1 MLRGNN
7 MNYDDLKKFYSKDKK
22 EYDLYHNLEFLKWFN
37 MILKNGYSS
46 YLNLSALQSFI
57 NKLSMWYE
65 YKYPERKL
73 IMEEGFVDKE
83 FDNILDISKNLDYS
97 QLRYQL
103 SYNELK
109 LLDSVYRSN
118 NGYSVIDK
126 NKKTNNYITFNI
138 YKKQISKEFV
148 EDNIYKLSAI
158 DTTGKIKNEDIVNLF
173 PKEKNMTIEDLYKLL
188 RDNHDY
194 DIEELQNIL
203 FIHNMDIELRSKIL
217 YFTMKKLIYSKRT
230 TPKRGYN
237 RAIYLMKDFNNYI
250 KKLNLVS
257 ISIDKIMEDDYIVN
271 KNNKFSKFFKDIK
284 TNISCYIYR
293 KSIKRKIK

>member
-1 MLRGNN
+1 MSVVI
-7 MNYDDLKKFYSKDKK
+7 MNYDDLKMFYNNDKK

-37 MILKNGYSS
+37 SILKNGYQS
-46 YLNLSALQSFI
+46 YLNLPALQSFI
-57 NKLSMWYE
+57 NKLAMWYE

-73 IMEEGFVDKE
+73 IMEEGFIDKE
-83 FDNILDISKNLDYS
+83 FESIIDISKNLDYS

-109 LLDSVYRSN
+109 LLDSMYRSN
-118 NGYSVIDK
+118 NGYSVLDK
-126 NKKTNNYITFNI
+126 NKKNNYITFNI

-158 DTTGKIKNEDIVNLF
+158 DTTGKIKNEDIINLF
-173 PKEKNMTIEDLYKLL
+173 PKEKNMTIEELYKLL

-194 DIEELQNIL
+194 DINELQSIL

-237 RAIYLMKDFNNYI
+237 RAINLMKEFNSYI

-257 ISIDKIMEDDYIVN
+257 ISIDKIMEDKYIDSKEN
-271 KNNKFSKFFKDIK
+271 KVIKFFKKYKNNIK
-284 TNISCYIYR
+284 CMIYR
-293 KSIKRKIK
+293 NLIKKKIK

>member
-1 MLRGNN
+1 
-7 MNYDDLKKFYSKDKK
+7 MNYDDLKNFYSKDKK

-37 MILKNGYSS
+37 NILKNGYTS

-65 YKYPERKL
+65 YKYPERRL
-73 IMEEGFVDKE
+73 MIEEGYIDNDFNNIPDITKE
-83 FDNILDISKNLDYS
+83 LDYN
-97 QLRYQL
+97 QLKYQL

-118 NGYSVIDK
+118 NGYSVVDK

-148 EDNIYKLSAI
+148 EDDTYKLSAI
-158 DTTGKIKNEDIVNLF
+158 DTTGKIKNEDIINLL
-173 PKEKNMTIEDLYKLL
+173 PKEKNMTIEDLYKVL

-194 DIEELQNIL
+194 DILELQNIL
-203 FIHNMDIELRSKIL
+203 YVHNMDIELRSKIL
-217 YFTMKKLIYSKRT
+217 YFTMKKLVYSKRT
-230 TPKRGYN
+230 TPKRGYK
-237 RAIYLMKDFNNYI
+237 RAIYLMKEFNNYI

-257 ISIDKIMEDDYIVN
+257 LSIDKIIEDDYIVN
-271 KNNKFSKFFKDIK
+271 KNSKICNFFKGIK
-284 TNISCYIYR
+284 NNISCYIYR
-293 KSIKRKIK
+293 KSIKRRIK

>member
-1 MLRGNN
+1 
-7 MNYDDLKKFYSKDKK
+7 MNYDDLKKFYNNDKK

-37 MILKNGYSS
+37 GILKNGYQS

-73 IMEEGFVDKE
+73 IMEEGFIDKE
-83 FDNILDISKNLDYS
+83 FESIIDISKNLDYS

-118 NGYSVIDK
+118 NGYSVLDK
-126 NKKTNNYITFNI
+126 NKKNNYITFNV

-148 EDNIYKLSAI
+148 EDSTYKLSAI
-158 DTTGKIKNEDIVNLF
+158 DTTGKIKNEDIINLF
-173 PKEKNMTIEDLYKLL
+173 PKEKNMTIEELYKLL

-203 FIHNMDIELRSKIL
+203 FIHNIDIELRSKLL

-237 RAIYLMKDFNNYI
+237 RAINLMKEFNSYI

-257 ISIDKIMEDDYIVN
+257 ISIDKIMEDKYIDSKEN
-271 KNNKFSKFFKDIK
+271 KVIKFFKK
-284 TNISCYIYR
+284 KKNSFNCMIYR
-293 KSIKRKIK
+293 NLIKKKIK